1 MLVWDAPGH
10 AASWPFDFSFDLAD
24 KARWLDGILRAEGI
38 ESPVV
43 VGQSMGGYVGQMYA
57 QLFPGKL
64 RGFVAIDSAPLQRR
78 YVTAAEIWLLK
89 RMEPTEF
96 GDVVAANALYR
107 PGPMEVNAHLDYAD
121 RKNGKTCKCKPPVK
135 DKKIN
140 DKCNRKKNVRRVF
153 GNNVRERRFH
163 AVDPLNYNA
172 FEGTGRHIQNSAK
185 RNACEFVAH
194 FFSDVAEQI
203 ESRNVAHA
211 RGDCVEQN
219 VSKPEKCRDSA
230 LNQKQFPVA
239 HTVHKLPD
247 NLRNHKIRCNA
258 ARYAE
263 KGKKHAYDV
272 LSFFFPGEIEN
283 PPKESP
289 FRFFYIFI

>member
-1 MLVWDAPGH
+1 M
-10 AASWPFDFSFDLAD
+10 
-24 KARWLDGILRAEGI
+24 
-38 ESPVV
+38 
-43 VGQSMGGYVGQMYA
+43 
-57 QLFPGKL
+57 
-64 RGFVAIDSAPLQRR
+64 
-78 YVTAAEIWLLK
+78 
-89 RMEPTEF
+89 
-96 GDVVAANALYR
+96 
-107 PGPMEVNAHLDYAD
+107 
-121 RKNGKTCKCKPPVK
+121 C
-135 DKKIN
+135 
-140 DKCNRKKNVRRVF
+140 
-153 GNNVRERRFH
+153 ERRFH
-163 AVDPLNYNA
+163 AVDTFNHYA
-172 FEGTGRHIQNSAK
+172 FEGSGRHIQNSAE

-219 VSKPEKCRDSA
+219 VSKPEKGRDSA

-239 HTVHKLPD
+239 HSVHQLAD

-272 LSFFFPGEIEN
+272 LSFFFSGEIEN
-283 PPKESP
+283 PSKESP